1 MIQNKR
7 LEQIMNILQQ
17 EKSIS
22 VNQIS
27 EMLHVTPKTV
37 RLDLKKLEYANALQR
52 VRGGAILSGL
62 QPTSFPVHLYR

>member
-7 LEQIMNILQQ
+7 LEQIMNLLQQ
-17 EKSIS
+17 EKSVS

-37 RLDLKKLEYANALQR
+37 RLDLKK
-52 VRGGAILSGL
+52 
-62 QPTSFPVHLYR
+62 